1 MEFIDRNKRESEIFK
16 GSREHAILKFRFSKL
31 REKLFEITK
40 SLGSCLCI
48 EVVYNSQETPC

>member
-31 REKLFEITK
+31 REKLIEITK
-40 SLGSCLCI
+40 SLGSCLCM
-48 EVVYNSQETPC
+48 EVVYNS